1 MSPSMP
7 DQVRQAMHA
16 LAAGPDAET
25 PPASTRRRGR
35 TSDLSIDEVLLL
47 HSIDWEPVDLVFGV
61 AWWSIPWGVW
71 QYRTGEIPEATEA
84 FAGAMQE
91 ASDHLREE
99 CSRVGGSGAV
109 GVRVELRVTAHHI
122 DVSLAATA
130 IRPTSGKGSGIFLS
144 DLSVRDFILLHR
156 AGWQPLGLATGASFV
171 IAPRRSAR
179 DWANQQGQNVELTNL
194 TEALY
199 LAREGAMERMQRSG
213 AGMQADGVVAVKL
226 REGPLGRG
234 SRLMQF
240 VAVGTAVGLTDTQ
253 HQTIAPS
260 MVVPLDEMTR
270 QFQAT
275 SLKTVR

>member
-1 MSPSMP
+1 VTSPTP
-7 DQVRQAMHA
+7 DQLQHAMRA
-16 LAAGPDAET
+16 LAAGAAPGSAT
-25 PPASTRRRGR
+25 GHKRRGQ

-47 HSIDWEPVDLVFGV
+47 HSIGWEPVDIVFGV
-61 AWWSIPWGVW
+61 SWWSIPWGVW
-71 QYRTGEIPEATEA
+71 QYRTGEIPEATHA
-84 FAGAMQE
+84 FAGAMDE
-91 ASDHLREE
+91 AAAHLREE
-99 CSRVGGSGAV
+99 CSRAGGSGAV
-109 GVRVELRVTAHHI
+109 GVSLELRVNAHHV

-130 IRPTSGKGSGIFLS
+130 IKPSRGKESGVFLS

-171 IAPRRSAR
+171 VAPRRSAR
-179 DWANQQGQNVELTNL
+179 EWAAQQGQNTELANL

-213 AGMQADGVVAVKL
+213 AAMKADGVVSVKL

-240 VAVGTAVGLTDTQ
+240 IAVGTAVSMIGSE
-253 HQTIAPS
+253 HRAIAPS
-260 MVVPLDEMTR
+260 MVVTLDESTR

-275 SLKTVR
+275 SLKTAP